1 MYQTFI
7 KNLGIGKRG
16 YGLLLSQKKFN
27 YFIISGKNSNFEH
40 VVNKLKINSNKKIGH
55 IRLLKRRLHQ

>member
-16 YGLLLSQKKFN
+16 YGILLKEKKFH
-27 YFIISGKNSNFEH
+27 YFLISGKNSNSTYII
-40 VVNKLKINSNKKIGH
+40 NKLKKNLNKKIGH
-55 IRLLKRRLHQ
+55 V